1 MRNNLQKSLHHFSI
15 CCVLMRPDR
24 GQIYYYVQSIA
35 QVIIFVNFTAIKML
49 YQVKDR
55 MCRWCFRSTDSAARL
70 EWSSFFAAGKARQ
83 IAGTE
88 DGKSCPNINH

>member
-15 CCVLMRPDR
+15 CCVLMRPGR

-35 QVIIFVNFTAIKML
+35 QVIIFVNFTGVKML

-55 MCRWCFRSTDSAARL
+55 MCRWCFDLRILQPGLSGAHFLRL
-70 EWSSFFAAGKARQ
+70 QKQGK
-83 IAGTE
+83 
-88 DGKSCPNINH
+88 K